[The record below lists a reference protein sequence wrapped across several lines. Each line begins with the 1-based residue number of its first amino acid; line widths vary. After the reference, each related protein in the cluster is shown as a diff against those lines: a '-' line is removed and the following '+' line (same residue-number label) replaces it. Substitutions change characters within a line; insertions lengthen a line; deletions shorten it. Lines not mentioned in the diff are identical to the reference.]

1 MTLPLII
8 YRSLRQHALST
19 LVTAASIAL
28 AAGLLMTVWVVKT
41 QSRQAFA
48 DTTAGFDAVLG
59 ARGSKLQLVLNA
71 LFHLEAS
78 PGNIGAK
85 DYETIRRHPA
95 VKTAIP
101 LAVGDNF
108 RGWRIVGTSPEMFDV
123 DLGGG
128 RQLQVLPGGRRF
140 EDGAREAVVGSVAAE
155 RLGWAVGTQFQPYH
169 GLAFDPSAAHEEQY
183 TVVGRLEATNTPAD
197 RVIWIPLSG
206 VQTMSG
212 HNPQAAT
219 DVSAVLLQFRAPT
232 AGMMLDSQI
241 NRAGGHLTLAFPVG
255 AIVADLFNRMGW
267 VERVLALVAYLVAL
281 VAAASVLASI
291 HASMH
296 ARRRDIAILRALGAR
311 RRTVFGA
318 IIAEAAAIGLLG
330 AVAGYAVYFGLLA
343 LIASVLRTQT
353 GVVLALDQWHAVL
366 GWAPVGLVALACIG
380 GLVPAW
386 QAYRTPVAE
395 NLTPLS

>member
-1 MTLPLII
+1 
-8 YRSLRQHALST
+8 
-19 LVTAASIAL
+19 
-28 AAGLLMTVWVVKT
+28 
-41 QSRQAFA
+41 
-48 DTTAGFDAVLG
+48 
-59 ARGSKLQLVLNA
+59 
-71 LFHLEAS
+71 
-78 PGNIGAK
+78 
-85 DYETIRRHPA
+85 
-95 VKTAIP
+95 
-101 LAVGDNF
+101 
-108 RGWRIVGTSPEMFDV
+108 
-123 DLGGG
+123 
-128 RQLQVLPGGRRF
+128 
-140 EDGAREAVVGSVAAE
+140 
-155 RLGWAVGTQFQPYH
+155 
-169 GLAFDPSAAHEEQY
+169 
-183 TVVGRLEATNTPAD
+183 
-197 RVIWIPLSG
+197 
-206 VQTMSG
+206 
-212 HNPQAAT
+212 
-219 DVSAVLLQFRAPT
+219 
-232 AGMMLDSQI
+232 
-241 NRAGGHLTLAFPVG
+241 
-255 AIVADLFNRMGW
+255 
-267 VERVLALVAYLVAL
+267 LVAYLVAL